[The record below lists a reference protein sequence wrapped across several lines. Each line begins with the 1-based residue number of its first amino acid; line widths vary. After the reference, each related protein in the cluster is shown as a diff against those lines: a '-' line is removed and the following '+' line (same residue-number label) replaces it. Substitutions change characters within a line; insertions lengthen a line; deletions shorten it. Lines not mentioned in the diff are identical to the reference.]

1 MCGIL
6 ALLNKTPYLTS
17 KFINDSF
24 MNGKNRGPENS
35 QYQIIN
41 DYTEFGF
48 HRLAIN
54 GLNDNSNQP
63 IQHNNCILI
72 CNGEI
77 YNYKELYEKEEFIPK
92 TNSDCEIIL
101 HLYTKYGIKKTLQLI
116 NGEFAFVLYDQFEK
130 KMFVAR
136 DPHGVRALYGGYELS
151 SYINDISVTPKIFFA
166 SELKMI
172 YPFNLVNKNIHI
184 EQFHPGTLTTLEV
197 CNINNVKKWQ
207 IVSKAEKYYNRF
219 NYCIAPNAWR
229 ISCPNETKEEAHDL
243 IFDTFSNCVKRRVT
257 TSDRPIACLLSG
269 GLDSSLVTALVAKYY
284 GAEKL
289 ETYNIGMPNSED
301 AKYAR
306 MVANHLGTK
315 HTEIVLTENE
325 FFDAIPDVIKAIESY
340 DTTTVRASV
349 GNYLVAKYI
358 SQNSDAKVILNGD
371 GSDEVC
377 GGYMYFHK
385 APSGQ
390 IFDTECHNLLDFIYC
405 FDVLR
410 SDKSISSNGLE
421 PRTPFLDKEFVDTYL
436 SLPAEWRFHAGNGEC
451 EKYFLRK
458 SFDRDNLLPKEVLWR
473 TKEAFSDGVSNQKRS
488 WFEIINEKIIE
499 KYGEQF
505 CNKTNKDNVHNSP
518 KTPEQ
523 RYYRYLFEQ
532 NYYNMGHVLPY
543 FWMPKFVNAS
553 DSSARTLKEYSD
565 VLNRSNKIDN

>member
-1 MCGIL
+1 
-6 ALLNKTPYLTS
+6 
-17 KFINDSF
+17 
-24 MNGKNRGPENS
+24 
-35 QYQIIN
+35 
-41 DYTEFGF
+41 
-48 HRLAIN
+48 
-54 GLNDNSNQP
+54 
-63 IQHNNCILI
+63 
-72 CNGEI
+72 
-77 YNYKELYEKEEFIPK
+77 
-92 TNSDCEIIL
+92 
-101 HLYTKYGIKKTLQLI
+101 
-116 NGEFAFVLYDQFEK
+116 
-130 KMFVAR
+130 
-136 DPHGVRALYGGYELS
+136 
-151 SYINDISVTPKIFFA
+151 
-166 SELKMI
+166 
-172 YPFNLVNKNIHI
+172 
-184 EQFHPGTLTTLEV
+184 
-197 CNINNVKKWQ
+197 
-207 IVSKAEKYYNRF
+207 
-219 NYCIAPNAWR
+219 
-229 ISCPNETKEEAHDL
+229 
-243 IFDTFSNCVKRRVT
+243 
-257 TSDRPIACLLSG
+257 
-269 GLDSSLVTALVAKYY
+269 
-284 GAEKL
+284 
-289 ETYNIGMPNSED
+289 MPNSED

-385 APSGQ
+385 APSSQ

-565 VLNRSNKIDN
+565 VLNRTNKKDN